1 MEKECQQNTRIEEVS
16 SMAPPASL
24 SELGRQQMH
33 AERVAERPL
42 AGPGRIAYNNRRRDC
57 YFGGAPSA
65 SLLRYL
71 LKRDGGRSQM
81 AVAPSAVPCD
91 HPARHAFG
99 RGSS

>member
-42 AGPGRIAYNNRRRDC
+42 AGPGRIAYNNRPRDC
-57 YFGGAPSA
+57 YFGGAPSEIPA
-65 SLLRYL
+65 EERWWTQPNGSRAVGGSL
-71 LKRDGGRSQM
+71 
-81 AVAPSAVPCD
+81 
-91 HPARHAFG
+91 
-99 RGSS
+99 